1 MLLQSAPTTTP
12 LSTLLHLMGKIL
24 IIVAIVLAAASAG
37 LGFLNRS
44 NLLQTKADLAD
55 SQQETATVKTN
66 LDGEVKKLAEAE
78 KANTDLKAA
87 KLTLD
92 ADLAKQKSEVSTKTN
107 ELADAKTK
115 LTKAESDLAL
125 AETEKLANAEKITQ
139 LEAQVAAAST
149 AQVPVPTEDD
159 KARIAELE
167 TLNSKLSEENKT
179 LENKLLDSQ
188 KVARKNEAKE
198 NLTGLTGR
206 VLAVNQAWNFVVLS
220 LGNKKGIES
229 NMEFLVK
236 RGSTL
241 IGKVRITT
249 VEPATSIADIIP
261 ASLSRGLSIQPGDD
275 IIYQVAQN

>member
-1 MLLQSAPTTTP
+1 
-12 LSTLLHLMGKIL
+12 MGKIL

-44 NLLQTKADLAD
+44 NLLQTKADLAA

-78 KANTDLKAA
+78 KAITDLKAE
-87 KLTLD
+87 KLILD
-92 ADLAKQKSEVSTKTN
+92 ADLAKQKSEVSAKTT

-167 TLNSKLSEENKT
+167 TLNSKLGEDNKA
-179 LENKLLDSQ
+179 LENQLVAFQ
-188 KVARKNEAKE
+188 KAARENEAKE
-198 NLTGLTGR
+198 NLKGLTGR

>member
-1 MLLQSAPTTTP
+1 
-12 LSTLLHLMGKIL
+12 MGKIL

-44 NLLQTKADLAD
+44 NLLQTKADLAA

-78 KANTDLKAA
+78 KANTDLKAE

-92 ADLAKQKSEVSTKTN
+92 ADLLKQKSEVSTKTG

-167 TLNSKLSEENKT
+167 TLNAKLGEDNKT
-179 LENKLLDSQ
+179 LENKLVASQ
-188 KVARKNEAKE
+188 KVARENEAKE

>member
-1 MLLQSAPTTTP
+1 
-12 LSTLLHLMGKIL
+12 MGKIL

-44 NLLQTKADLAD
+44 NLLQTKADLAA

-66 LDGEVKKLAEAE
+66 LDGEVKKLAESE
-78 KANTDLKAA
+78 KANTDLKAE

-92 ADLAKQKSEVSTKTN
+92 TDLAKQKSEVSAKTG
-107 ELADAKTK
+107 ELADTKIK
-115 LTKAESDLAL
+115 LTTAESNLAL

-139 LEAQVAAAST
+139 LEAQVAAAAS
-149 AQVPVPTEDD
+149 AQVPVPTEED

-167 TLNSKLSEENKT
+167 TLNTKLGEDNKT
-179 LENKLLDSQ
+179 LEGKLEDSR
-188 KVARKNEAKE
+188 KIARDNLVKE
-198 NLTGLTGR
+198 NLKGLTGR

-236 RGSTL
+236 RGSNL

-261 ASLSRGLSIQPGDD
+261 ASLSRGLSIQPGDE

>member
-1 MLLQSAPTTTP
+1 
-12 LSTLLHLMGKIL
+12 MGKIL

-44 NLLQTKADLAD
+44 NLLQTKADLAA

-78 KANTDLKAA
+78 KANTDLKAE

-92 ADLAKQKSEVSTKTN
+92 ADLAKQQSEVSTKTG

-139 LEAQVAAAST
+139 LEAQVAAAAV

-167 TLNSKLSEENKT
+167 TLNTKLGEDNKT
-179 LENKLLDSQ
+179 LENKLVAFQ
-188 KVARKNEAKE
+188 KVARENEAKE

>member
-1 MLLQSAPTTTP
+1 
-12 LSTLLHLMGKIL
+12 MGKIL
-24 IIVAIVLAAASAG
+24 TIVAIVLAAASAVV
-37 LGFLNRS
+37 GFLNRT
-44 NLLQTKADLAD
+44 NLLQTKAELAA
-55 SQQETATVKTN
+55 SQQETATVRTN
-66 LDGEVKKLAEAE
+66 LAGEVKKLAEAE
-78 KANTDLKAA
+78 KALADLRAE
-87 KLTLD
+87 KLILD
-92 ADLAKQKSEVSTKTN
+92 ADLVKQKSEVSTKTS
-107 ELADAKTK
+107 ELADLKTK

-139 LEAQVAAAST
+139 LESQVASAAAAALAT
-149 AQVPVPTEDD
+149 VPTEDD

-167 TLNSKLSEENKT
+167 TLNAKLGDDNKT
-179 LENKLLDSQ
+179 LENKLAASQ
-188 KVARKNEAKE
+188 KIARENEAKE
-198 NLTGLTGR
+198 NLKGLTGR

>member
-1 MLLQSAPTTTP
+1 
-12 LSTLLHLMGKIL
+12 MGKIL

-44 NLLQTKADLAD
+44 NLLQTKADLAA

-78 KANTDLKAA
+78 KANTDLKAE

-92 ADLAKQKSEVSTKTN
+92 TDLAKQKSEVSAKTT
-107 ELADAKTK
+107 ELADTKTK
-115 LTKAESDLAL
+115 LTTAESNLAL

-139 LEAQVAAAST
+139 LEAQVAAAAS

-167 TLNSKLSEENKT
+167 TLNTKLGEDNKT
-179 LENKLLDSQ
+179 LENKLVASQ
-188 KVARKNEAKE
+188 KVARENEAKE
-198 NLTGLTGR
+198 NLKGLTGR

-236 RGSTL
+236 RGSNL

-261 ASLSRGLSIQPGDD
+261 ASLSRGLSIQPGDE

>member
-1 MLLQSAPTTTP
+1 
-12 LSTLLHLMGKIL
+12 MGKIL

-44 NLLQTKADLAD
+44 NLLQTKADLAA

-78 KANTDLKAA
+78 KANTDLKAE

-92 ADLAKQKSEVSTKTN
+92 TDLAKQKSEVSAKTT
-107 ELADAKTK
+107 ELADTKTK
-115 LTKAESDLAL
+115 LTTAESNLAL

-139 LEAQVAAAST
+139 LEAQVAEAAS

-167 TLNSKLSEENKT
+167 TLNTKLGEDNKT
-179 LENKLLDSQ
+179 LEGKLEDSR
-188 KVARKNEAKE
+188 KIARDNLVKE
-198 NLTGLTGR
+198 NLKGLTGR

-236 RGSTL
+236 RGSNL

-261 ASLSRGLSIQPGDD
+261 ASLSRGLSIQPGDE

>member
-1 MLLQSAPTTTP
+1 
-12 LSTLLHLMGKIL
+12 MGKIL

-44 NLLQTKADLAD
+44 NLLQTKADLAA

-78 KANTDLKAA
+78 KANTDRKAE

-92 ADLAKQKSEVSTKTN
+92 ADLLKQKSEVSTKTG

-139 LEAQVAAAST
+139 LEAQVAAAAV

-167 TLNSKLSEENKT
+167 TLNTKLGEDNKT
-179 LENKLLDSQ
+179 LENKLVASQ
-188 KVARKNEAKE
+188 KVARENEAKE

>member
-1 MLLQSAPTTTP
+1 
-12 LSTLLHLMGKIL
+12 MGKIL

-44 NLLQTKADLAD
+44 NLLQTKADLAA

-78 KANTDLKAA
+78 KANTDLKAE

-92 ADLAKQKSEVSTKTN
+92 TDLAKQKSEVSAKTT

-115 LTKAESDLAL
+115 LTTAESNLAL

-139 LEAQVAAAST
+139 LEAQVAAAAS
-149 AQVPVPTEDD
+149 AQVPVPTEED

-167 TLNSKLSEENKT
+167 TLNTKLGEDNKT
-179 LENKLLDSQ
+179 LEGKLEDSR
-188 KVARKNEAKE
+188 KIARDNLVKE
-198 NLTGLTGR
+198 NLKGLTGR

-236 RGSTL
+236 RGSNL

-261 ASLSRGLSIQPGDD
+261 ASLSRGLSIQPGDE

>member
-1 MLLQSAPTTTP
+1 
-12 LSTLLHLMGKIL
+12 MGKIL

-188 KVARKNEAKE
+188 KVARENEAKE

>member
-1 MLLQSAPTTTP
+1 
-12 LSTLLHLMGKIL
+12 MGKIL

-44 NLLQTKADLAD
+44 NLLQTKADLAA

-66 LDGEVKKLAEAE
+66 LDGEVKKLAESE
-78 KANTDLKAA
+78 KANTDLKAE

-92 ADLAKQKSEVSTKTN
+92 TDLAKQKSEVSTKTG
-107 ELADAKTK
+107 ELADTKIK
-115 LTKAESDLAL
+115 LTTAESNLAL

-139 LEAQVAAAST
+139 LEAQVAAAAS
-149 AQVPVPTEDD
+149 AQVPVPTEED

-167 TLNSKLSEENKT
+167 TLNTKLGEDNKT
-179 LENKLLDSQ
+179 LENKLVASQ
-188 KVARKNEAKE
+188 KVARENEAKE
-198 NLTGLTGR
+198 NLKGLTGR

-236 RGSTL
+236 RGSNL

-261 ASLSRGLSIQPGDD
+261 ASLSRGLSIQPGDE